1 MYVSP
6 FTVVS
11 FFLGFSIFAFEFWL
25 WLTFLYIL
33 FNDVFGIRWEADFQI
48 SVSIYVFCL
57 YILILY
63 VYTSYI
69 ATITKCFYLSADF
82 FYLSAC
88 LHACLPVCLSFHLSV
103 CLSFR
108 LSVCLY
114 IDTHLL
120 IQKHTHTYTNQYYYI
135 TIILLAYMYVYI
147 YVYIYICTYI
157 DT

>member
-6 FTVVS
+6 FTVFS

-33 FNDVFGIRWEADFQI
+33 FNDVYGIRWEADFQI
-48 SVSIYVFCL
+48 SASIYVSCL

-82 FYLSAC
+82 LIYMSVCMPAC
-88 LHACLPVCLSFHLSV
+88 LSVCLSFHLSV
-103 CLSFR
+103 CLPIYRYTFT
-108 LSVCLY
+108 Y
-114 IDTHLL
+114 AE
-120 IQKHTHTYTNQYYYI
+120 THTYI
-135 TIILLAYMYVYI
+135 HKPILLYHYHITGI
-147 YVYIYICTYI
+147 YVCIYICIYICTYI

>member
-33 FNDVFGIRWEADFQI
+33 FNDVYGISWEADFQI
-48 SVSIYVFCL
+48 STSIYVFCL
-57 YILILY
+57 YILMLY

-88 LHACLPVCLSFHLSV
+88 LHACLPVFLTICLSVFLSV
-103 CLSFR
+103 CLSAYIQIHIYLYR
-108 LSVCLY
+108 NTHIHTQTNTTISLS
-114 IDTHLL
+114 
-120 IQKHTHTYTNQYYYI
+120 YYWHI
-135 TIILLAYMYVYI
+135 CMYI
-147 YVYIYICTYI
+147 YMYIYICTYI